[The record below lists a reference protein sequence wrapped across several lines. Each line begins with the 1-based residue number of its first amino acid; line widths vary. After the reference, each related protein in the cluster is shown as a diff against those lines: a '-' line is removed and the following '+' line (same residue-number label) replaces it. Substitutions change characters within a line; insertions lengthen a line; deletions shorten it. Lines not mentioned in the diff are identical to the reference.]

1 VKRGFMNN
9 RKTVNYMSKHISYI
23 LGDITMTT
31 WNSYNDDNDVLF
43 DKIWGCMGEKFLIIL

>member
-1 VKRGFMNN
+1 MNH